1 MNKPADQL
9 DETTLKKTIF
19 SLDELKV
26 GQQYDAVINDVN
38 YSFSQPLQIIVSPF
52 IKSSISF
59 NKIVDA
65 DTLVR
70 EGGSFL
76 QKFKLG
82 TAVKVYFTST
92 GDFTML
98 KPQEGDNKQ
107 KVNKGDLAVVRLVK
121 GTSGKGVTV
130 QITPSQ
136 FGFIELSE
144 ITDDL
149 VGNVIESLALIQP
162 IFAARI
168 IGFDK
173 NQKAILSSRDS
184 VVQNKSWELIS
195 PSGKSA
201 HFQKYDEKMQL
212 QGNQRNKILKYG
224 AEVAL
229 HAGDLC
235 IGYITNI
242 GKSGCFVQIGHN
254 CTVRAGL
261 NELSDLTG
269 FNFTE

>member
-98 KPQEGDNKQ
+98 KP
-107 KVNKGDLAVVRLVK
+107 
-121 GTSGKGVTV
+121 
-130 QITPSQ
+130 
-136 FGFIELSE
+136 
-144 ITDDL
+144 
-149 VGNVIESLALIQP
+149 
-162 IFAARI
+162 
-168 IGFDK
+168 
-173 NQKAILSSRDS
+173 
-184 VVQNKSWELIS
+184 
-195 PSGKSA
+195 
-201 HFQKYDEKMQL
+201 
-212 QGNQRNKILKYG
+212 
-224 AEVAL
+224 
-229 HAGDLC
+229 
-235 IGYITNI
+235 
-242 GKSGCFVQIGHN
+242 
-254 CTVRAGL
+254 
-261 NELSDLTG
+261 
-269 FNFTE
+269 